1 MNIVVVN
8 AETEMEI
15 FDGNAE
21 EFLEAMEYDSEL
33 EFELNELDFKP
44 IGTEIEFN
52 YMSIKKTDSDL
63 IED

>member
-1 MNIVVVN
+1 MNIVVIN
-8 AETEMEI
+8 SETEMEI

-21 EFLEAMEYDSEL
+21 DFLECMEYDSEL

-52 YMSIKKTDSDL
+52 YMFIKKTDSDL